1 MVVHR
6 SVVRPKE
13 CDGVVRITAGWV
25 VLGLAVTGGCAIAL
39 WLASANRGLT
49 VTVSLASTGPLG
61 LWHFSIR
68 GLKQLC
74 YVRTSTS
81 FILIVR
87 PSRPARVI
95 EDIRVHRAP
104 TLSVSKRNGIAVGE
118 MRSAAAVLHVKSR
131 T

>member
-1 MVVHR
+1 MYEDQFAR
-6 SVVRPKE
+6 T
-13 CDGVVRITAGWV
+13 RID
-25 VLGLAVTGGCAIAL
+25 
-39 WLASANRGLT
+39 
-49 VTVSLASTGPLG
+49 VSDRAYLG

-95 EDIRVHRAP
+95 EGIRGHRAP
-104 TLSVSKRNGIAVGE
+104 TLSVSKRNGIVIGE
-118 MRSAAAVLHVKSR
+118 MSTAAAVLHVNSR